1 MDDGMAY
8 YRPHRAVV
16 KLCLLI
22 SERMPVAK
30 KSMFR
35 AIAGLV
41 LFALAVAHN
50 AGAAWPEKTVR
61 IVIPWPP
68 GGSTDIVGRLLA
80 AEMTQRLKQQ
90 FIIDNR
96 AGAGSIIG
104 LQYASQLPPDG
115 YSLMLT
121 STAYGFLIDKPKVPV
136 DLVNSFAPVAYIGV
150 GDSAFAIHPSLQ
162 VNSVQ
167 ALIDLAK
174 KRPGELLYAS
184 SGIGGF
190 PHMSTELFKMMTK
203 TNLTHVPFKGGGPA
217 AADVMAGH
225 TQMIFGSLPTVAAM
239 IGAGRLKL
247 LATGGKQRNPIYPKI
262 PSIAET
268 VPGYESTIWWGL
280 FAPKTTPADVIAR
293 VHAEINTALTSPEL
307 LRRLEEQGAVP
318 SKMSSAEFGKL
329 MVAETH
335 KWLEVIRVAGIKA
348 E

>member
-1 MDDGMAY
+1 MRTKIALS
-8 YRPHRAVV
+8 AV
-16 KLCLLI
+16 L
-22 SERMPVAK
+22 
-30 KSMFR
+30 
-35 AIAGLV
+35 
-41 LFALAVAHN
+41 ALSAVAAVGSAH
-50 AGAAWPEKTVR
+50 AAWPEKTVR

-80 AEMTQRLKQQ
+80 AELTKRLKQQ

-104 LQYASQLPPDG
+104 LQYATQQPPDG
-115 YSLMLT
+115 HTLMMT

-162 VNSVQ
+162 VNSVR

-217 AADVMAGH
+217 AADTMAGH
-225 TQMIFGSLPTVAAM
+225 TQIMLGSLPTVVAM
-239 IGAGRLKL
+239 VSSGRLKL
-247 LATGGKQRNPIYPKI
+247 LATGGLKRNPKYPNT
-262 PSIAET
+262 PAVAET
-268 VPGYESTIWWGL
+268 VPGYESTIWWGM
-280 FAPKTTPADVIAR
+280 FAPRNTPADIVAS
-293 VHAEINTALTSPEL
+293 VHAEITAALSSPDM
-307 LRRLEEQGAVP
+307 LRRLDEQGAVP
-318 SKMSSAEFGKL
+318 SKMSSSDFGKL
-329 MVAETH
+329 MVSETN
-335 KWLEVIRVAGIKA
+335 KWLEVIRTAGIKA

>member
-1 MDDGMAY
+1 VFCVFA
-8 YRPHRAVV
+8 A
-16 KLCLLI
+16 LLLL
-22 SERMPVAK
+22 
-30 KSMFR
+30 
-35 AIAGLV
+35 AGT
-41 LFALAVAHN
+41 FAPN
-50 AGAAWPEKTVR
+50 ARAAWPEKTVR

-80 AEMTQRLKQQ
+80 ADMTQRLKQQ

-96 AGAGSIIG
+96 AGAGSIVG
-104 LQYASQLPPDG
+104 LQYATQQPADG
-115 YSLMLT
+115 YSLMMT

-150 GDSAFAIHPSLQ
+150 GDSAFVIHPSLR

-190 PHMSTELFKMMTK
+190 PHMSTELFKMMTR

-217 AADVMAGH
+217 AADLMAGH
-225 TQMIFGSLPTVAAM
+225 TQVMLSSVPTVTSM
-239 IGAGRLKL
+239 VSAGRLKL
-247 LATGGKQRNPIYPKI
+247 LATGGKKRNPKYPDI
-262 PSIAET
+262 PTVAET
-268 VPGYESTIWWGL
+268 VPGYESTIWWGM
-280 FAPKTTPADVIAR
+280 FAPKSTPTDIIAR
-293 VHAEINTALTSPEL
+293 VHGEISTALTSPEL
-307 LRRLEEQGAVP
+307 LRRLDEQGAVP

-329 MVAETH
+329 MVAETN
-335 KWLEVIRVAGIKA
+335 KWLEVIRVAGIKG

>member
-1 MDDGMAY
+1 MK
-8 YRPHRAVV
+8 RN
-16 KLCLLI
+16 LLL
-22 SERMPVAK
+22 RTLA
-30 KSMFR
+30 
-35 AIAGLV
+35 
-41 LFALAVAHN
+41 ALLLLAPAFGHN
-50 AGAAWPEKTVR
+50 AHAAWPEKAVR
-61 IVIPWPP
+61 VVIPWPP

-80 AEMTQRLKQQ
+80 AELTQRLKQQ

-104 LQYASQLPPDG
+104 LQYAMQQPPDG
-115 YSLMLT
+115 YNLMMT

-150 GDSAFAIHPSLQ
+150 GDSAFTIHPSLQ

-203 TNLTHVPFKGGGPA
+203 TDLVHVPFKGGGPA

-225 TQMIFGSLPTVAAM
+225 TQMIFGSLPTVAGM
-239 IGAGRLKL
+239 VSSGRLKL
-247 LATGGKQRNPIYPKI
+247 LATGGKQRNANYPKV
-262 PSIAET
+262 PTIAET

-280 FAPKTTPADVIAR
+280 FAPKATPADVIAR
-293 VHAEINTALTSPEL
+293 VHAEVGNALTSPEL
-307 LRRLEEQGAVP
+307 LKRFAEQGAVP
-318 SKMSSAEFGKL
+318 SRMSSAEFGKL
-329 MVAETH
+329 MVSETN

>member
-1 MDDGMAY
+1 MRTKIALS
-8 YRPHRAVV
+8 AV
-16 KLCLLI
+16 L
-22 SERMPVAK
+22 
-30 KSMFR
+30 
-35 AIAGLV
+35 
-41 LFALAVAHN
+41 ALSAVAAVGSAH
-50 AGAAWPEKTVR
+50 AAWPEKTVR

-80 AEMTQRLKQQ
+80 AELTKRLKQQ

-104 LQYASQLPPDG
+104 LQYATQQPPDG
-115 YSLMLT
+115 HTLMMT

-162 VNSVQ
+162 VNSVR

-217 AADVMAGH
+217 AADTMAGH
-225 TQMIFGSLPTVAAM
+225 TQTMLGSLPTVVAM
-239 IGAGRLKL
+239 VSSGRLKL
-247 LATGGKQRNPIYPKI
+247 LATGGLKRNPKYPNT
-262 PSIAET
+262 PAVAET
-268 VPGYESTIWWGL
+268 VPGYESTIWWGM
-280 FAPKTTPADVIAR
+280 FAPRNTPADIVAS
-293 VHAEINTALTSPEL
+293 VHAEITAALSSPDM
-307 LRRLEEQGAVP
+307 LRRLDEQGAVP
-318 SKMSSAEFGKL
+318 SKMSSADFGKL
-329 MVAETH
+329 MVSETN
-335 KWLEVIRVAGIKA
+335 KWLEVIRTAGIKA

>member
-1 MDDGMAY
+1 MA
-8 YRPHRAVV
+8 V
-16 KLCLLI
+16 KSLI
-22 SERMPVAK
+22 RTVA
-30 KSMFR
+30 
-35 AIAGLV
+35 
-41 LFALAVAHN
+41 ALALSAAAFTHN

-61 IVIPWPP
+61 VIIPWPP
-68 GGSTDIVGRLLA
+68 GGSTDVVGRLLA
-80 AEMTQRLKQQ
+80 AELTQRLKQQ

-104 LQYASQLPPDG
+104 LQYASQLPADG

-136 DLVNSFAPVAYIGV
+136 DLVNSFAPVAFIGM
-150 GDSAFAIHPSLQ
+150 GDSALTIHPSLQ

-203 TNLTHVPFKGGGPA
+203 TQLTHVPFKGGGPA
-217 AADVMAGH
+217 AVDVMAGH
-225 TQMIFGSLPTVAAM
+225 TQIIFGSLPTVAT
-239 IGAGRLKL
+239 IISAGRLKL
-247 LATGGKQRNPIYPKI
+247 LATGGAKRNANYPKT
-262 PSIAET
+262 PTIAET
-268 VPGYESTIWWGL
+268 VPGYESSIWWGV

-293 VHAEINTALTSPEL
+293 VHGEINTGLTSPEL
-307 LRRLEEQGAVP
+307 LKRLDEQGAVS
-318 SKMSSAEFGKL
+318 SKMSSSEFGKL
-329 MVAETH
+329 MVSETN
-335 KWLEVIRVAGIKA
+335 KWLDVIRVAGIKA

>member
-1 MDDGMAY
+1 M
-8 YRPHRAVV
+8 RTKIVLSAV
-16 KLCLLI
+16 L
-22 SERMPVAK
+22 
-30 KSMFR
+30 
-35 AIAGLV
+35 
-41 LFALAVAHN
+41 ALSAVAAVGSAH
-50 AGAAWPEKTVR
+50 AAWPEKTVR

-80 AEMTQRLKQQ
+80 AELTKRLKQQ

-104 LQYASQLPPDG
+104 LQYATQQPPDG
-115 YSLMLT
+115 HTLMMT

-162 VNSVQ
+162 VNSVR

-217 AADVMAGH
+217 AADTMAGH
-225 TQMIFGSLPTVAAM
+225 TQIMLGSLPTVVAM
-239 IGAGRLKL
+239 VSSGRLKL
-247 LATGGKQRNPIYPKI
+247 LATGGLKRNPKYPNT
-262 PSIAET
+262 PAVAET
-268 VPGYESTIWWGL
+268 VPGYESTIWWGM
-280 FAPKTTPADVIAR
+280 FAPRNTPADIVAS
-293 VHAEINTALTSPEL
+293 VHAEITAALSSPDM
-307 LRRLEEQGAVP
+307 LRRLDEQGAVP
-318 SKMSSAEFGKL
+318 SKMSSADFGKL
-329 MVAETH
+329 MVSETN
-335 KWLEVIRVAGIKA
+335 KWLEVIRTAGIKA